1 MLHVILQTLAI
12 IGIVLL
18 CILGL
23 LILIILLVL
32 FVPIRYRAEGSK
44 DGSDIRLQVKA
55 SYLLHLLT
63 VRYEYPKPGGVIA
76 RLLGIKVVDTAKK
89 PKEDGGRKRKKK
101 KKKKYA
107 DDSRE
112 EAATETETAIVK
124 TEEEADSTT
133 AAEDTKAEKSRTA
146 EGTAGEA
153 ATAENTDAERKEEK
167 EASHEAEEAVREKLS
182 FRDKI
187 KKIIYTIR
195 TFCDK
200 IKHIKDTIKEI
211 AENILYYKEVITQP
225 ENEKLYGRV
234 KDRIFKVLKS
244 IRPRVLKA
252 SLHIG
257 TGSPD
262 TTGYLC
268 ALYGMMLPI
277 LGNHVILDADF
288 EEAVWEG
295 EFLLKGR
302 ITVFTLLRHAVGLLL
317 DKQLRIFVK
326 QLKREE

>member
-1 MLHVILQTLAI
+1 MLHVILQILAI

-23 LILIILLVL
+23 LILLVLLIL

-44 DGSDIRLQVKA
+44 SGEDIRLKVRV
-55 SYLLHLLT
+55 SYLLRMLT
-63 VRYEYPKPGGVIA
+63 VRFEYPKPGSVIA
-76 RLLGIKVVDTAKK
+76 RLFGIKVFDTAKK
-89 PKEDGGRKRKKK
+89 PKEDGDRKKK
-101 KKKKYA
+101 KKKKSY
-107 DDSRE
+107 DSQDE
-112 EAATETETAIVK
+112 SVQETETAAAK
-124 TEEEADSTT
+124 TEETAVADITVSDT
-133 AAEDTKAEKSRTA
+133 EETKAEKA
-146 EGTAGEA
+146 Q
-153 ATAENTDAERKEEK
+153 TDAEPVNED
-167 EASHEAEEAVREKLS
+167 SSDTAEEEVKEKLS

-187 KKIIYTIR
+187 KKIIYTIQK
-195 TFCDK
+195 FCDK

-211 AENILYYKEVITQP
+211 AENISYYKNVITQT
-225 ENEKLYGRV
+225 ENKKLYGRA

-252 SLHIG
+252 SLHVG

-268 ALYGMMLPI
+268 ALYGMLLPV
-277 LGNHVILDADF
+277 LGNNVILDADF

-295 EFLLKGR
+295 EFFLKGR

-317 DKQLRIFVK
+317 DKQLRVFVK

>member
-1 MLHVILQTLAI
+1 MLHVILQILAI

-23 LILIILLVL
+23 LILLVFLIL

-44 DGSDIRLQVKA
+44 SGEDIRLKVRV
-55 SYLLHLLT
+55 SYLLRLIT
-63 VRYEYPKPGGVIA
+63 VRYEYPKPGSVIA
-76 RLLGIKVVDTAKK
+76 RLFGIKVFDTAKK
-89 PKEDGGRKRKKK
+89 PKEDGGRKNKKK

-107 DDSRE
+107 NDSHDE
-112 EAATETETAIVK
+112 TVQETETALVK
-124 TEEEADSTT
+124 TEEAAGTGTT
-133 AAEDTKAEKSRTA
+133 ATEETKAEKVQTD
-146 EGTAGEA
+146 EA
-153 ATAENTDAERKEEK
+153 AMTENTAAEKEE
-167 EASHEAEEAVREKLS
+167 ESHEAEGTEKEKLS

-187 KKIIYTIR
+187 KKIIYTIQK
-195 TFCDK
+195 FCDK

-211 AENILYYKEVITQP
+211 AENISYYKKVITQT
-225 ENEKLYGRV
+225 ENKKLYGRA
-234 KDRIFKVLKS
+234 KNRIFKVLKS

-252 SLHIG
+252 SLHVG

-268 ALYGMMLPI
+268 ALYGMLLPV
-277 LGNHVILDADF
+277 LGNNVILDADF

-295 EFLLKGR
+295 EFFLKGR

-317 DKQLRIFVK
+317 DKQLRVFVK

>member
-1 MLHVILQTLAI
+1 MLHVILQILAI

-23 LILIILLVL
+23 FILLVLLIL

-44 DGSDIRLQVKA
+44 SGEEIRLKVRV
-55 SYLLHLLT
+55 SYLLRLIT
-63 VRYEYPKPGGVIA
+63 IRFEYPKPGSVIA
-76 RLLGIKVVDTAKK
+76 RLFGIKVFDTAKK
-89 PKEDGGRKRKKK
+89 PKEDGDRKNKKK
-101 KKKKYA
+101 KKIENVC
-107 DDSRE
+107 DSHDE
-112 EAATETETAIVK
+112 TVQKTEAAAAK
-124 TEEEADSTT
+124 TEKAQTDAVKADKADIAEDT
-133 AAEDTKAEKSRTA
+133 AAETEAEPVNEDSSDTA
-146 EGTAGEA
+146 E
-153 ATAENTDAERKEEK
+153 EEVK
-167 EASHEAEEAVREKLS
+167 EKLS

-187 KKIIYTIR
+187 KKIIYTIQK
-195 TFCDK
+195 FCDK

-211 AENILYYKEVITQP
+211 AENISYYKKVITQT

-244 IRPRVLKA
+244 IRPRVLRA
-252 SLHIG
+252 SLHVG

-268 ALYGMMLPI
+268 ALYGMLLPV
-277 LGNHVILDADF
+277 LGNNVILDADF

-295 EFLLKGR
+295 EFFLKGR

-317 DKQLRIFVK
+317 DKQLRVFVK

>member
-1 MLHVILQTLAI
+1 MLHVILQILAI

-23 LILIILLVL
+23 LILLVLLVL

-44 DGSDIRLQVKA
+44 SGEDIRLKVRV
-55 SYLLHLLT
+55 SYLLRLIT
-63 VRYEYPKPGGVIA
+63 VRFEYPKPGSVIA
-76 RLLGIKVVDTAKK
+76 RLFGIKVFDTVKK
-89 PKEDGGRKRKKK
+89 PKEDGDKKNK
-101 KKKKYA
+101 KTENA
-107 DDSRE
+107 CDSHGE
-112 EAATETETAIVK
+112 TVQETEAALVK
-124 TEEEADSTT
+124 TEEVDGTGATD
-133 AAEDTKAEKSRTA
+133 AEETKAEKAQTD
-146 EGTAGEA
+146 ETVM
-153 ATAENTDAERKEEK
+153 TENTAAEKEE
-167 EASHEAEEAVREKLS
+167 ESHEAEEEVKEKLS

-187 KKIIYTIR
+187 KKIIYTIQK
-195 TFCDK
+195 FCDK

-211 AENILYYKEVITQP
+211 AENISYYKNVITQT

-244 IRPRVLKA
+244 IRPRVLRA
-252 SLHIG
+252 SLHVG

-268 ALYGMMLPI
+268 ALYGMLLPV
-277 LGNHVILDADF
+277 LGNNVILDADF

-295 EFLLKGR
+295 EFFLKGR

-317 DKQLRIFVK
+317 DKQLRVFVK